1 MPKDKFSAV
10 WVSHSSISDYLQCPR
25 AYYLKN
31 IYKDRSTGNKIQIV
45 TPALALGSGVHE
57 VIESLST
64 IPTDV
69 RFKDSLVLKF
79 DSIWDKYGGKKGG
92 FKDLDE
98 EHKYKER
105 GKAMLRRVMDHP
117 GPLLNYAVK
126 IKESL
131 PFYWLSEEDNIILCG
146 KVDWLEYFKDTDS
159 VHILDF
165 KTSKKE
171 ETSASLQLPIYH
183 LLVTNCQKRKVSKAS
198 YWYLDFA
205 DLPKE
210 KELPDIDEA
219 HSKVLAIA
227 RTIKLARKLEKFDCP
242 SGSDGCMHCRSL
254 EAIIR
259 GEGERVGEMGH
270 RDTYIIEREVL
281 PEIEDTEDSFIV

>member
-1 MPKDKFSAV
+1 MPKDKYTAV
-10 WVSHSSISDYLQCPR
+10 WVSHTSISDYLNCPR

-45 TPALALGSGVHE
+45 TPALALGSAVHE
-57 VIESLST
+57 VLESLST
-64 IPTDV
+64 IPTDI

-79 DSIWDKYGGKKGG
+79 DSIWDKFGGKKGG
-92 FKDLDE
+92 FKSLDD
-98 EHKYKER
+98 EHQYKER
-105 GKAMLRRVMDHP
+105 GKAMLRRVMEHP
-117 GPLLNYAVK
+117 GPLLNFAVK

-131 PFYWLSEEDNIILCG
+131 PFFWLSEDENIILCG

-171 ETSASLQLPIYH
+171 ETAASLQLPIYH
-183 LLVTNCQKRKVSKAS
+183 LLVANCQKRKVSKAS

-205 DLPKE
+205 DIPKE
-210 KELPDIDEA
+210 KELPDIEEA
-219 HSKVLAIA
+219 NTSILEIA
-227 RTIKLARKLEKFDCP
+227 RKIKLARKLEKFDCP
-242 SGSDGCMHCRSL
+242 SGKDGCIHCRQL
-254 EAIIR
+254 ELVVR

-270 RDTYIIEREVL
+270 RDTYILNNIDI
-281 PEIEDTEDSFIV
+281 PEPEDEEDSFIV